1 MDSENS
7 KFITKIGLVFF
18 AFVILLTQISKCQRE
33 KDMADLNTQLANQRV
48 SNAQFRVKIKSDSSI
63 IADQQTLI
71 LENNKDI
78 QKMLKQVSD
87 GLKDVQSRVEIRYIT
102 EIESV
107 LVPYDS
113 PVYLL
118 DSNAIMIPLKFKKS
132 TKDYFLG
139 GSIKKEGILFDSLAI
154 PNKLSVTIGKE
165 RKNIWEKPETI
176 VRVQSSNPYVRIDSM
191 NNIVLKD
198 KKVFYERPLFWSAL
212 SLTLGFI
219 FGVKL

>member
-1 MDSENS
+1 
-7 KFITKIGLVFF
+7 
-18 AFVILLTQISKCQRE
+18 
-33 KDMADLNTQLANQRV
+33 MADLNTQLANQRV

-118 DSNAIMIPLKFKKS
+118 DSNAIRIPLKFKKS

-165 RKNIWEKPETI
+165 RKNIWKKPETI
-176 VRVQSSNPYVRIDSM
+176 VRVQSSNPYVKIDSM